1 MSWVGADTKA
11 AGWGSVK
18 TRVTLHTWPVH
29 FSTIQGIH
37 MSKILSTLIV
47 AAFALTGAAAQAAS
61 HAAAAP
67 AKASAPAAAASK
79 AKAKAEKAEAK
90 PAAKKEEAKK

>member
-47 AAFALTGAAAQAAS
+47 AAFALTGVAAQAAS
-61 HAAAAP
+61 HAGAAP

-79 AKAKAEKAEAK
+79 AKAEKKAEAK